1 MGTARSAVVNSTSA
15 CVKSAVVATPPSPNE
30 HHRKISSPLQR
41 RGRREW
47 QKRGSSA
54 GSVNSAGKCERR
66 MAGTLKAV
74 DSANLRGEIAGALV
88 YTFCRSEDLWQSRW
102 GRKPRVRLPVDRA
115 LRPPGFSVP
124 PPDCSPGRVPMKR
137 RSGGWSAESPFPASV
152 TRCRRC
158 RSSVCLV
165 VFWRGPK
172 AATTRGTPAAPL
184 RQRRSALA
192 GKVGTG
198 QTGGDTVV
206 GRGHRAL
213 HSRHR

>member
-1 MGTARSAVVNSTSA
+1 
-15 CVKSAVVATPPSPNE
+15 
-30 HHRKISSPLQR
+30 
-41 RGRREW
+41 
-47 QKRGSSA
+47 
-54 GSVNSAGKCERR
+54 

-184 RQRRSALA
+184 RQRRLLGRSGPGRLEATLSSD
-192 GKVGTG
+192 GTPRSPQPVPG
-198 QTGGDTVV
+198 TAT
-206 GRGHRAL
+206 
-213 HSRHR
+213 RHRPVPVLSRSAKTSFPGLSLIHI

>member
-1 MGTARSAVVNSTSA
+1 
-15 CVKSAVVATPPSPNE
+15 
-30 HHRKISSPLQR
+30 
-41 RGRREW
+41 
-47 QKRGSSA
+47 
-54 GSVNSAGKCERR
+54 

-184 RQRRSALA
+184 RQRRLLGRSGPGRLEATLSSDGDIALFPA
-192 GKVGTG
+192 GARTA
-198 QTGGDTVV
+198 T
-206 GRGHRAL
+206 GHRPVPVL
-213 HSRHR
+213 SRSAKTSFPEARTTPLRSVFLSAWAFKN

>member
-1 MGTARSAVVNSTSA
+1 
-15 CVKSAVVATPPSPNE
+15 
-30 HHRKISSPLQR
+30 
-41 RGRREW
+41 
-47 QKRGSSA
+47 
-54 GSVNSAGKCERR
+54 

-137 RSGGWSAESPFPASV
+137 RSGLWSAESPFPASV

-184 RQRRSALA
+184 RQRRLLGRSGPGRLEATLSSDGDIALFPAGAGYRNKTLSRSCPTQKSKNFVSRARSRSA
-192 GKVGTG
+192 
-198 QTGGDTVV
+198 
-206 GRGHRAL
+206 AL
-213 HSRHR
+213 HGSFRLGPER